1 MDKIKDY
8 KFEVGTDLLN
18 ITLSVVVTD
27 YFRRKMRKWYL
38 VKRAGEAYISQRQ
51 KVSKGLFV

>member
-27 YFRRKMRKWYL
+27 YFRRKMRK
-38 VKRAGEAYISQRQ
+38 
-51 KVSKGLFV
+51 